1 MKKRSFLYYLLMVLL
16 FLLAGCKSELK
27 AREYVQANLDL
38 VFQGETDGAK
48 AFLDA
53 SDSDLKQMYENGIYA
68 FVEGYLTSGV
78 DNEGEYTDYFAYLV
92 KEIFLTMRYQV
103 EEAEKVDT
111 DTYQV
116 DVKYRPVNVFSI
128 FIEGV
133 SALSTELEERLD
145 SGYYEGTKEE
155 QEQLMLIDYLESSY
169 VLLGESY
176 LQMEYGEEQTFTFTV
191 TRNGTNTPQLDEKE
205 INEFIE
211 CILALDKM

>member
-1 MKKRSFLYYLLMVLL
+1 MKKRSFLCYLLMVLL

>member
-1 MKKRSFLYYLLMVLL
+1 MTK
-16 FLLAGCKSELK
+16 
-27 AREYVQANLDL
+27 
-38 VFQGETDGAK
+38 
-48 AFLDA
+48 
-53 SDSDLKQMYENGIYA
+53 
-68 FVEGYLTSGV
+68 
-78 DNEGEYTDYFAYLV
+78 AYLV